1 MNISVSAKDQY
12 QTCLNA
18 KEMESVHLFLYI
30 QSDRVLSAVSVT
42 VQVLYLALSATE
54 TLQSVNRFRES
65 IHGCRFLQDRSPGN

>member
-1 MNISVSAKDQY
+1 MIISVSAKDQY

-18 KEMESVHLFLYI
+18 KEMEPFHLLLYI

-42 VQVLYLALSATE
+42 VQVLYLALSEAE
-54 TLQSVNRFRES
+54 TLQSVNRFQES

>member
-42 VQVLYLALSATE
+42 VQV
-54 TLQSVNRFRES
+54 
-65 IHGCRFLQDRSPGN
+65 IKP

>member
-18 KEMESVHLFLYI
+18 KEMEPFHLLLYI

-42 VQVLYLALSATE
+42 VQV
-54 TLQSVNRFRES
+54 
-65 IHGCRFLQDRSPGN
+65 IKP

>member
-1 MNISVSAKDQY
+1 MNISVSA
-12 QTCLNA
+12 CLNA

-42 VQVLYLALSATE
+42 VQVLYLALSAAE
-54 TLQSVNRFRES
+54 TLQSVNRFQEN